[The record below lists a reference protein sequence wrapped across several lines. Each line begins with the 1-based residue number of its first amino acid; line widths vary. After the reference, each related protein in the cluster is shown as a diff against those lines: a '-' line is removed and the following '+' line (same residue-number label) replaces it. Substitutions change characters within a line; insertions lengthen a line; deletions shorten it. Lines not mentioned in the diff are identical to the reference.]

1 MDTRN
6 NMAGTR
12 LPRVIFGA
20 IALCAAV
27 QAALAF
33 PQLPARM
40 ASHFGASGMPNGWM
54 PKQSFFVVYAVVIGV
69 AALVGYLVPRSIAKK
84 PLDRIN
90 LPNKEYWLA
99 PERRVETLA
108 FFERYFA
115 WYSCV
120 LLLILVLAMG
130 LAIQANFA
138 SPPRM
143 ATGPIVSVIAGFV
156 VFNVAWVVWMM
167 RHFSNPR

>member
-1 MDTRN
+1 MG
-6 NMAGTR
+6 GTR
-12 LPRVIFGA
+12 PPWMIFGA
-20 IALCAAV
+20 IAACAAV
-27 QAALAF
+27 QAVLAF

-40 ASHFGASGMPNGWM
+40 ASHFGASGMPTGWM
-54 PKQSFFVVYAVVIGV
+54 PKQSFFVVYAGVIGV

-84 PLDRIN
+84 PLERIN

-99 PERRVETLA
+99 PERRAETLA

-130 LAIQANFA
+130 LAIQANFT

-156 VFNVAWVVWMM
+156 VFNVAWVVWMI

>member
-6 NMAGTR
+6 DIGGTR
-12 LPRVIFGA
+12 LPRMIFGA

-33 PQLPARM
+33 PQLPERM
-40 ASHFGASGMPNGWM
+40 ASHFGPSGTPNGWM
-54 PKQSFFVVYAVVIGV
+54 PKQSFFVVYAAVIGV
-69 AALVGYLVPRSIAKK
+69 AALVGYLVPRSIAKR

-90 LPNKEYWLA
+90 LPNKEHWLA
-99 PERRVETLA
+99 PERRAETLA

-156 VFNVAWVVWMM
+156 VFTMAWVVWMM

>member
-1 MDTRN
+1 MG
-6 NMAGTR
+6 GTR
-12 LPRVIFGA
+12 VPRMIFGV
-20 IALCAAV
+20 IAACAAV
-27 QAALAF
+27 QAVLAF

-40 ASHFGASGMPNGWM
+40 ASHFGSSGMPNGWM
-54 PKQSFFVVYAVVIGV
+54 PKQSFFVVYAAVIGI

-84 PLDRIN
+84 PLERIN
-90 LPNKEYWLA
+90 LPNKEYRLA
-99 PERRVETLA
+99 PERRAETLA

-130 LAIQANFA
+130 LAIQANFT

-156 VFNVAWVVWMM
+156 VFNVAWVVWMI

>member
-1 MDTRN
+1 M
-6 NMAGTR
+6 
-12 LPRVIFGA
+12 IFGV
-20 IALCAAV
+20 IALCAAA
-27 QAALAF
+27 QAVLAF
-33 PQLPARM
+33 PQLPQRM

-54 PKQSFFVVYAVVIGV
+54 SKSAFFVVYALIIGV
-69 AALVGYLVPRSIAKK
+69 AALVGYLVLRSIAKK
-84 PLDRIN
+84 SPERIN
-90 LPNKEYWLA
+90 LPNKKYWLA
-99 PERRVETLA
+99 SERRAETLA

-130 LAIQANFA
+130 LAIQANFT

-156 VFNVAWVVWMM
+156 VFNVAWVVQLM

>member
-1 MDTRN
+1 MG
-6 NMAGTR
+6 GTR
-12 LPRVIFGA
+12 LPRMIFGV
-20 IALCAAV
+20 IALCAAA
-27 QAALAF
+27 QAVLAF
-33 PQLPARM
+33 PQLPQRM

-54 PKQSFFVVYAVVIGV
+54 SKSAFFVVYALIIGV

-84 PLDRIN
+84 SPERIN
-90 LPNKEYWLA
+90 LPNKKYWLA
-99 PERRVETLA
+99 SERRAETLA

-130 LAIQANFA
+130 LAIQANFT

-156 VFNVAWVVWMM
+156 VFNVAWVVQLM

>member
-1 MDTRN
+1 MG
-6 NMAGTR
+6 GTR
-12 LPRVIFGA
+12 LPRMIFGA
-20 IALCAAV
+20 IALCAAA
-27 QAALAF
+27 QAVLAF
-33 PQLPARM
+33 PQLPQRM

-54 PKQSFFVVYAVVIGV
+54 SKSAFFVVYALILGV

-84 PLDRIN
+84 PPERIN

-99 PERRVETLA
+99 PERRAETLA

-130 LAIQANFA
+130 LAIQANFT

-156 VFNVAWVVWMM
+156 VFNVAWVVQLM

>member
-1 MDTRN
+1 
-6 NMAGTR
+6 
-12 LPRVIFGA
+12 
-20 IALCAAV
+20 
-27 QAALAF
+27 
-33 PQLPARM
+33 
-40 ASHFGASGMPNGWM
+40 MPNGWM
-54 PKQSFFVVYAVVIGV
+54 PKSAFFVVYAAVIGV
-69 AALVGYLVPRSIAKK
+69 AAMMGYLVPRSIRKK
-84 PLDRIN
+84 PSDRIN

-99 PERRVETLA
+99 PERRAETLA

-130 LAIQANFA
+130 LAIQANFT

-143 ATGPIVSVIAGFV
+143 ATGPILSVIAGFV
-156 VFNVAWVVWMM
+156 AFNVAWVVWMM